1 MKMDMAP
8 SPPILRSATLA
19 AGTGAPVLL
28 LHGSAS
34 AAVMWVPVIDGL
46 KSRFRVIAPDLIGY
60 GRTDSWPDGYAFTVD
75 DELHLVEPL
84 LAHAPA
90 PVHVVGHSFGGVVAL
105 HLALAGR
112 VPIRS
117 LTLIEPVAFFLLPH
131 AGAQAAWL
139 ETQDL
144 GQTYAARVAAGQAQT
159 ALRGFIDY
167 WAGAGAW
174 DAMDASLRAQIA
186 RSAQKIVLDFEVT
199 FTDPGM
205 PAIRALECPVH
216 LISGGRSRI
225 PTQRIAAFLAEQI
238 PGATLEIVAD
248 ANHLLP
254 VTHADVLRAHLLREL
269 AD

>member
-1 MKMDMAP
+1 MKIDMAP
-8 SPPILRSATLA
+8 SPPILRSAMLA

-34 AAVMWVPVIDGL
+34 AGVMWVPVIDGL

-60 GRTDSWPDGYAFTVD
+60 GRTDSWPDGYGFTVD

-139 ETQDL
+139 EIQDL
-144 GQTYAARVAAGQAQT
+144 GQT
-159 ALRGFIDY
+159 
-167 WAGAGAW
+167 
-174 DAMDASLRAQIA
+174 
-186 RSAQKIVLDFEVT
+186 
-199 FTDPGM
+199 
-205 PAIRALECPVH
+205 
-216 LISGGRSRI
+216 
-225 PTQRIAAFLAEQI
+225 
-238 PGATLEIVAD
+238 
-248 ANHLLP
+248 
-254 VTHADVLRAHLLREL
+254 
-269 AD
+269 